1 MNDILFDQRITA
13 AFAALPPA
21 DAHLNARLLRLPDE
35 QARPAARR
43 RFATWKLIPPAVA
56 VTAAVLAAVIIL
68 RPGTTN
74 PVVDPDLPKIS
85 YGGMFGDGG
94 SLGGMGMGGA
104 WYKSAGEM
112 HRDSPADGRGDELG
126 TMPVYRNPNFGKAQQ
141 LDEATAMEIAEKFG
155 KALGKTFVY
164 VPDPS
169 WAEMEAKIKA
179 ENPLKWQD
187 MQEMLDANQQNEWK
201 FQCGEENLRVYDYQG
216 IGVSLDAPLPDGLP
230 KGDGTAARY
239 EAMCRQVYEPYA
251 AGVEA
256 VTGLRFNKISTA
268 MTGYDIYGEKGFESF
283 LYANNPG
290 DSLAKQAEDFAL
302 RRLSVSVLEEKK
314 EIEIGYDHEGNAVE
328 STVYQEPRLYLGFGV
343 SYPGEADL
351 IGNYPVMDR
360 ESAWRELQAGNC
372 EFELETTVEE
382 LARAVFEDAELVY
395 VPRPWLSTW
404 MPMYRFTVSFPP
416 DMQDWSYVSPDL
428 AGLGLRSCYDF
439 YVPAVPAEYLVPQE
453 MDDSVPRFAG

>member
-1 MNDILFDQRITA
+1 MNDILFDQKIAA
-13 AFAALPPA
+13 AFATLPPA
-21 DAHLNARLLRLPDE
+21 DAHLKARLLRLPEE
-35 QARPAARR
+35 QAKPAPR
-43 RFATWKLIPPAVA
+43 RFASWKLIPPAAA
-56 VTAAVLAAVIIL
+56 VTAAALAAVVIL
-68 RPGTTN
+68 RPGIT
-74 PVVDPDLPKIS
+74 PPSSPELPLIP

-94 SLGGMGMGGA
+94 GLGGMGGA
-104 WYKSAGEM
+104 WHKSADEM
-112 HRDSPADGRGDELG
+112 HRDSPAYGREDKLG
-126 TMPVYRNPNFGKAQQ
+126 TMPVYRNPNFGKGQQ

-251 AGVEA
+251 AAVAA
-256 VTGLRFNKISTA
+256 VTGLHFNKISTA
-268 MTGYDIYGEKGFESF
+268 MTGYDIYGDKLFETF
-283 LYANNPG
+283 LYANKSG
-290 DSLAKQAEDFAL
+290 DPLAKQAEDFAL
-302 RRLSVSVLEEKK
+302 RRLSVSVLEEK
-314 EIEIGYDHEGNAVE
+314 EEVNIGHDHEGNAVE
-328 STVYQEPRLYLGFGV
+328 SVSYQEPKLYLGFGV
-343 SYPGEADL
+343 SYPGETDL
-351 IGNYPVMDR
+351 IGNYPVMNR

-372 EFELETTVEE
+372 EFELEISAEE

-404 MPMYRFTVSFPP
+404 LPMYRFTVSFPP
-416 DMQDWSYVSPDL
+416 DMQDWSCVSPDL

-453 MDDSVPRFAG
+453 TDDSVPRFAG